1 MPRASRQLRSSVRL
15 AVRSNYRGRHQ
26 LLLLGTAMQ
35 PYEKI
40 VNEPLDE
47 VLNGG
52 YEYVFSL
59 NRLQIRYHLDGVPC
73 LVGLSTAPGTE

>member
-1 MPRASRQLRSSVRL
+1 
-15 AVRSNYRGRHQ
+15 
-26 LLLLGTAMQ
+26 MQ